1 MTSDALLLI
10 GRRTTHAQETLQTHA
25 TRLAARDLV
34 DEIHV
39 GTYESEP
46 IRELRNQFA
55 GIAADRVFAI
65 PMSVAHSYATLDD
78 LPAALTHVSG
88 DVYFSE
94 PLGGSPVVTEV
105 LTSRAADTVPAA
117 ADVSLALVSFGS
129 SSKPYHRQTT
139 EYHATRIAEQSAYGE
154 VETCYLLQNPTAEC
168 VRYNLGNDRAVAVPL
183 FFTRSEAT
191 ERRIPE
197 ALELDRGGI
206 AYADPL
212 GTHPRITDA
221 IRAEVEQQRVLA
233 DSDAATPTVGA
244 ERHRPVATDGEGVPR

>member
-25 TRLAARDLV
+25 ERLDGDLV
-34 DEIHV
+34 DQAHV

-46 IRELRNQFA
+46 VRELREQLDR
-55 GIAADRVFAI
+55 ITADRVFAI
-65 PMSVAHSYATLDD
+65 PTTVAHSYATLDD
-78 LPAALTHVSG
+78 LPAALGQIDG
-88 DVYFSE
+88 DVHLSE
-94 PLGGSPVVTEV
+94 PLGGSPLVTEV
-105 LTSRAADTVPAA
+105 LTSRATEAVPAA
-117 ADVSLALVSFGS
+117 EDVSLALVGFGS

-154 VETCYLLQNPTAEC
+154 VETCYLLQN
-168 VRYNLGNDRAVAVPL
+168 DRAVAVPL

-197 ALELDRGGI
+197 ALELHRGGM

-221 IRAEVEQQRVLA
+221 IRAELEQQRVLA
-233 DSDAATPTVGA
+233 DSAVTTANPVDGA
-244 ERHRPVATDGEGVPR
+244 RPVATDGEGPTR

>member
-25 TRLAARDLV
+25 ERLDDGLV
-34 DEIHV
+34 DEVHV

-46 IRELRNQFA
+46 IRELREQFA
-55 GIAADRVFAI
+55 GIDADRVFAI
-65 PMSVAHSYATLDD
+65 PVTVAHSYATLDD
-78 LPAALTHVSG
+78 LPAALTHVTG
-88 DVYFSE
+88 DVHLGE

-105 LTSRAADTVPAA
+105 LTSRAAEEVPAGE
-117 ADVSLALVSFGS
+117 DVSLALVGFGS
-129 SSKPYHRQTT
+129 SSKPYHRQTA

-154 VETCYLLQNPTAEC
+154 VETCYLLQNPTVEC
-168 VRYNLGNDRAVAVPL
+168 VRYTLSNERAVAVPL

-206 AYADPL
+206 EYADPL
-212 GTHPRITDA
+212 GTHRRITDA
-221 IRAEVEQQRVLA
+221 IRAEVEHQRVLA
-233 DSDAATPTVGA
+233 DSDAASPTVDA
-244 ERHRPVATDGEGVPR
+244 ERHRPVATDGEGPAR